1 MTGEPSARLP
11 GSGVSWLPVCAV
23 VAVALAWA
31 LPAAAFSGA
40 TAPLLLAD
48 AGPWVRWGQVVIGV
62 VHDVAAALSV
72 GLLVVGGFLV
82 PEGRTSRRREVAA
95 TGAALAASV
104 WAAAALASLL
114 VGFAEVA
121 NLPLGGA
128 GYWSTLSENLLALEL
143 VRLWTIEVALATI
156 LAVVCAAV
164 RTRGGLAW
172 AAVLAFATL
181 VPVAYTGHSSGLEG
195 HETAVTALGIH
206 LIAVT
211 SWVGGLLALIVLRP
225 HLGPALLPTTR
236 RFSTLAL
243 WCYVAVGLSGLLF
256 ALDAVQAWDDLLTA
270 YWALVWGKI
279 LLLVVLGASG
289 YAHRRWL
296 LGRGLRDGAAFFR
309 LATVEALVMAA
320 ALGLAVALS
329 RTPPTGAQEIDSTSS
344 VQLLTGYPEP
354 PVLTPGSWLT
364 VWQVNWFFLLIAV
377 MAVGLYLA
385 GVRRLR
391 RRGDGWP
398 LLATVAWIVGWAV
411 FVYTTQGAPGVYGRV
426 LFSMHMVMHMALMMV
441 IPIFLVLGSAITLA
455 LRALAPR
462 RDKTLGPRE
471 VLLAVVHSRYAAVVA
486 NPVVAA
492 AIFFGSLVGFYWS
505 GALELALT
513 THIGHVLMTLHF
525 LLAGY
530 AFVWSL
536 IGTDPGPAKW
546 PAPMRLLV
554 LLATLAAHAF
564 FGLALMSGTWL
575 LAPGFFKALELSWDP
590 DLLVDQ
596 QLGGTIAW
604 GIGEMPTLVLAMLVT
619 WDWLRRDE
627 RDARRGDR
635 RAARDEDA
643 ELAAYNERLASMNRP
658 RS

>member
-1 MTGEPSARLP
+1 VR
-11 GSGVSWLPVCAV
+11 WLPVCAV
-23 VAVALAWA
+23 LAVALVWA
-31 LPAAAFSGA
+31 LPAAALSGA
-40 TAPLLLAD
+40 TTPLVLAD
-48 AGPWVRWGQVVIGV
+48 AGPWVRWGQLVIGV
-62 VHDVAAALSV
+62 VHNVAAAVTV
-72 GLLVVGGFLV
+72 GLLVLGGFLV

-95 TGAALAASV
+95 TSAALTASV

-128 GYWSTLSENLLALEL
+128 GYWATLSENLLGLEL
-143 VRLWTIEVALATI
+143 VRLWTMEVVLAAM
-156 LAVVCAAV
+156 LAVVCALV
-164 RTRGGLAW
+164 RTRAGLAW
-172 AAVLAFATL
+172 AAVMAFVTL

-206 LIAVT
+206 LFAVT
-211 SWVGGLLALIVLRP
+211 AWVGGLVALVMLRP
-225 HLGPALLPTTR
+225 HLGAALLPSVQ

-256 ALDAVQAWDDLLTA
+256 ALDPVEGWADLLSG
-270 YWALVWGKI
+270 YWLLVWGKI
-279 LLLVVLGASG
+279 VALVVLGGFG

-296 LGRGLRDGAAFFR
+296 LGRGLEDRAAFVR
-309 LATVEALVMAA
+309 LAIVESLVMGV

-329 RTPPTGAQEIDSTSS
+329 RTPPAQAREIDSAST

-354 PVLTPGSWLT
+354 PELSAQAWLS
-364 VWQVNWFFLLIAV
+364 VWQVNWLFLIMAV
-377 MAVGLYLA
+377 LAVGLYLA
-385 GVRRLR
+385 AVRRLR
-391 RRGDGWP
+391 QRGDAWP
-398 LLATVAWIVGWAV
+398 MLRTVAWVLGWAV
-411 FVYTTQGAPGVYGRV
+411 FLYATQGAPGVYGRV

-441 IPIFLVLGSAITLA
+441 IPIFLVLGSAITLG
-455 LRALAPR
+455 LRSLDAR
-462 RDKTLGPRE
+462 SDKTLGPRE
-471 VLLAVVHSRYAAVVA
+471 VLLAVVHSRYAAVIA

-492 AIFFGSLVGFYWS
+492 VIFFGSLVGFYWS
-505 GALELALT
+505 GALEFALT
-513 THIGHVLMTLHF
+513 THTGHVLMTVHF

-536 IGTDPGPAKW
+536 IGTDPGPPKW

-590 DLLVDQ
+590 DLLIDQ

-604 GIGEMPTLVLAMLVT
+604 GIGEMPTLILAMLVT
-619 WDWLRRDE
+619 LDWLRRDE

-643 ELAAYNERLASMNRP
+643 ELAAYNERLATMNQRE
-658 RS
+658 S